1 MTLNLARRLVS
12 IASKISPSNT
22 IIRLT
27 AVFMLLFTLA
37 FVAQANDNLE
47 RQTLELPKLTGDTQH
62 TLIETQQTNE
72 LIKREFTIGRNQ
84 TLSHAL
90 DGVNNSSGLA
100 FQIARLENAHH
111 LTQLRVGEKLDI
123 WTDKDNNLKRIDLQK
138 TRLTSHHLT
147 YENDQLHITS
157 YQKPVETRIKIVST
171 TIDNSLYLAGKS
183 IALSS
188 RTIMNLADIFA
199 WEVDYIR
206 ELRPGNELKLVYE
219 QRFLNNEYLD
229 DGKIIAAELTIGQ
242 RPRTVRAIRYEHQGE
257 LVGYFDENGDNLRKA
272 FMRNPIN
279 YTRISS
285 RFQKNRYHPVLQ
297 ELRDHKGVD
306 YAAPTGT
313 PIYAA
318 GDGTIKF
325 RGWGNG
331 YGNYII
337 IQHAGRYETVY
348 GHMSRFGTFRKG
360 QTVKQGEVIGYVG
373 MTGLATGPHL
383 HYEFRIDG
391 VHHDP
396 LTVKFPNAQPIQ
408 TEYRDDF
415 LRHAN
420 LMVAQ
425 LDSNSIEKT
434 KLAMKFE

>member
-1 MTLNLARRLVS
+1 MKLFPFHRPHFFKKPLQGVMGVLLSAGLLVS
-12 IASKISPSNT
+12 NVTYANADMERLSLSLPTSAMNVAKETDSPHNT
-22 IIRLT
+22 NTLT
-27 AVFMLLFTLA
+27 K
-37 FVAQANDNLE
+37 
-47 RQTLELPKLTGDTQH
+47 RQ
-62 TLIETQQTNE
+62 
-72 LIKREFTIGRNQ
+72 FTIGRNQ
-84 TLSHAL
+84 TLSHAI
-90 DGVNNSSGLA
+90 DGVNNAPGMA
-100 FQIARLENAHH
+100 FQIARLENAAFF
-111 LTQLRVGEKLDI
+111 TQLRVGDTLDI
-123 WTDKDNNLKRIDLQK
+123 WTDADNNLQRIDLQK
-138 TRLTSHHLT
+138 TRLLSYHLT
-147 YENDQLHITS
+147 RENDTFTISSQE
-157 YQKPVETRIKIVST
+157 KPVETRIQIIQA
-171 TIDNSLYLAGKS
+171 TIDDSLYLSAKAAG
-183 IALSS
+183 LSS

-199 WEVDYIR
+199 WEIDYIR
-206 ELRPGNELKLVYE
+206 ELRTGNELKLIYE
-219 QRFLNNEYLD
+219 QRFLNNEYLE
-229 DGKIIAAELTIGQ
+229 DGKIIAAEMTVGQ
-242 RPRTVRAIRYEHQGE
+242 RPRTVRAIRYENQGE
-257 LVGYFDENGDNLRKA
+257 LIGYFDENGDNLRKA

-285 RFQKNRYHPVLQ
+285 RFQKGRYHPVLQ
-297 ELRDHKGVD
+297 EIRDHKGVD

-348 GHMSRFGTFRKG
+348 GHMSRFGKFRQG

-396 LTVKFPNAQPIQ
+396 LTVKFPNAEPIQ
-408 TEYRDDF
+408 ADLRDDF
-415 LRHAN
+415 LQHAS

-425 LDSNSIEKT
+425 FERNSDDTT
-434 KLAMKFE
+434 KLAMRFE

>member
-1 MTLNLARRLVS
+1 MTLKFFSGLSQIKTHPIALSLALLV
-12 IASKISPSNT
+12 
-22 IIRLT
+22 
-27 AVFMLLFTLA
+27 FGLFFSLNS
-37 FVAQANDNLE
+37 QATNQLE
-47 RQTLELPKLTGDTQH
+47 RQSLDLPELDVPSHQTDQATNPSSTLT
-62 TLIETQQTNE
+62 
-72 LIKREFTIGRNQ
+72 KRSFTIGRNQ
-84 TLSHAL
+84 TLSHAIN
-90 DGVNNSSGLA
+90 GVNSAPALV
-100 FQIARLENAHH
+100 FQIGRLENAAFF
-111 LTQLRVGEKLDI
+111 TQLRVGDTLKI
-123 WTDKDNNLKRIDLQK
+123 WTDERNELQRIDLQK
-138 TRLTSHHLT
+138 TRLLSYHLT
-147 YENDQLHITS
+147 RDNDQLQISSHT
-157 YQKPVETRIKIVST
+157 KPVETRVKIVT
-171 TIDNSLYLAGKS
+171 ATIDDSLYLAGK
-183 IALSS
+183 AAGLNS

-206 ELRPGNELKLVYE
+206 ELRPGNELKLIFE

-242 RPRTVRAIRYEHQGE
+242 RTRTVRAIRYEQNGE

-279 YTRISS
+279 FTRISS
-285 RFQKNRYHPVLQ
+285 RFQKNRLHPVLNTV
-297 ELRDHKGVD
+297 RDHKGVD

-318 GDGTIKF
+318 GDGTVKF

-348 GHMSRFGTFRKG
+348 GHMSRFGKFRNG

-383 HYEFRIDG
+383 HYEFRIGG

-396 LTVKFPNAQPIQ
+396 LTVKFPNAEPINAKL
-408 TEYRDDF
+408 RDDF
-415 LRHAN
+415 LNYAS
-420 LMVAQ
+420 LMISQ
-425 LDSNSIEKT
+425 LERSEQDPT
-434 KLAMKFE
+434 QLAFKFE

>member
-1 MTLNLARRLVS
+1 MTQNNAHRLTFFTHNALARL
-12 IASKISPSNT
+12 
-22 IIRLT
+22 
-27 AVFMLLFTLA
+27 TLA
-37 FVAQANDNLE
+37 FIFLCAFTFAAQASDILE
-47 RQTLELPKLTGDTQH
+47 RHTLELPNLTNDSRD
-62 TLIETQQTNE
+62 ETQTKLVSSE
-72 LIKREFTIGRNQ
+72 LTKREFTIGRNQ
-84 TLSHAL
+84 TLSHAI
-90 DGVNNSSGLA
+90 DGINNAPNLV
-100 FQIARLENAHH
+100 FQIARLENAQFF
-111 LTQLRVGEKLDI
+111 TQLRVGDTLNI
-123 WTDKDNNLKRIDLQK
+123 LIDKDNNLQRIDLQK
-138 TRLTSHHLT
+138 TRLTSYHLIR
-147 YENDQLHITS
+147 ENNELQITS
-157 YQKPVETRIKIVST
+157 YEKPVETRVKVVSA
-171 TIDNSLYLAGKS
+171 TINDSLYLAGKS
-183 IALSS
+183 VNLSS

-206 ELRPGNELKLVYE
+206 ELRPGNELKLIYE
-219 QRFLNNEYLD
+219 QRFLNNEYLE
-229 DGKIIAAELTIGQ
+229 DGKIIAAEMTIGQ
-242 RPRTVRAIRYEHQGE
+242 RTRTVRAIRYEHQGE

-285 RFQKNRYHPVLQ
+285 GFQVGRYHPVLQ
-297 ELRDHKGVD
+297 EIRDHKGVD

-348 GHMSRFGTFRKG
+348 GHMSRFGKFRQG

-373 MTGLATGPHL
+373 MTGMATGPHL

-396 LTVKFPNAQPIQ
+396 LTVKFPNAEPIQ
-408 TEYRDDF
+408 AKLRNHFFQHASLMISQFERNTE
-415 LRHAN
+415 
-420 LMVAQ
+420 
-425 LDSNSIEKT
+425 ETT